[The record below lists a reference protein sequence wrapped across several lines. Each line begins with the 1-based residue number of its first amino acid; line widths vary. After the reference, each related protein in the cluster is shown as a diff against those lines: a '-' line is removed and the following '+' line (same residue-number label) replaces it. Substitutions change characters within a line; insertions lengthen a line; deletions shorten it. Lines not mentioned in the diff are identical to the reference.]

1 VKPRPGSD
9 DTLLGRAS
17 RALGWSFLSVAL
29 VRLGTFGI
37 GVVLARLLGPQAF
50 GTYAVALVAQLALI
64 SFNELGV
71 SLAIVRWPGDPREI
85 APTVQTIACA
95 SSLILYAGFFLG
107 APAFAG
113 AMGAPAATPVIRVL
127 AIGVIIDGV
136 VSVPA
141 AMMQRSFSQDRKLVA
156 DQIHSWLGAAV
167 SICLAVAGFGAMSLA
182 VGAVVGAVAGGLVI
196 MKFSPPPRFGFDAS
210 KARALLAFG
219 LPLAGSSFVV
229 FLVGN
234 VDNFIVGRLLGAT
247 ALGFY
252 VLAWNLSSWPV
263 TMFSMPVR
271 AVAPAMFS
279 RLQHDKAAMRKGFQ
293 SVVGMLTS
301 VTLPVCLLMAGS
313 SVPLVE
319 FVYGSQ
325 WIPAAQALPW
335 LALLAALR
343 ILFELSY
350 DFFVVLARARVVF
363 TVQLAWLVAL
373 IPALIVGVRQ
383 DGIRGA
389 AIAGFA
395 VAACVVLPWY
405 LIELHRAAIRLRALA
420 ARVWIPIVAA
430 AGVSLLPKGL
440 GGVITNSLTIL
451 LIGGVAA
458 LGTISLLIL
467 RLQPELVALRSTF
480 AESSEPATAESSEP
494 ATAESSEPATA
505 ESSEPATAES
515 MQPAVVRSGGSAIAA
530 FSEAATIEFPVPLIS
545 ANGEP
550 ATLPKYVGRHRGTDL
565 LRAAAGRRTNG
576 NTPNGPDADELAA
589 LRPHAERGQDGD
601 AVGRNRQRPMDDDTI
616 PLPVFRDMTSL
627 FPVHHEPPEVDRNWG
642 G

>member
-1 VKPRPGSD
+1 MKLRPGD
-9 DTLLGRAS
+9 NNTLMGRAS

-37 GVVLARLLGPQAF
+37 GVVLARLLGPHAF
-50 GTYAVALVAQLALI
+50 GTYAVALVAQLAVL

-85 APTVQTIACA
+85 APTVHTIACV

-113 AMGAPAATPVIRVL
+113 AMGSPAATPVIRVL
-127 AIGVIIDGV
+127 AIGVITDGF

-141 AMMQRSFSQDRKLVA
+141 AMLQRSFSQDRKLVA

-167 SICLAVAGFGAMSLA
+167 SIGLAVAGFGAMSLA
-182 VGAVVGAVAGGLVI
+182 IGAVVGAVAGGIMI
-196 MKFSPPPRFGFDAS
+196 MKFSPPPRPGFDAT

-234 VDNFIVGRLLGAT
+234 VDNFIVGHLLGAT

-279 RLQHDKAAMRKGFQ
+279 RLQHDKPAMRTGFQ
-293 SVVGMLTS
+293 SAVGMLAS
-301 VTLPVCLLMAGS
+301 VTFPVCLLMAGT
-313 SVPLVE
+313 SVPLVK

-325 WIPAAQALPW
+325 WTFAARALPW

-389 AIAGFA
+389 SIAGFA

-405 LIELHRAAIRLRALA
+405 LIEPHGAAIKLRALA
-420 ARVWIPIVAA
+420 RQVWIPIVAA
-430 AGVSLLPKGL
+430 GGLSLLSVGL

-451 LIGGVAA
+451 LIGGVVA

-467 RLQPELVALRSTF
+467 RIQPELVALRSTF
-480 AESSEPATAESSEP
+480 AESGEPATAESGELATVERVPPAVVESSEVPLAAFDEP
-494 ATAESSEPATA
+494 ATMELRTI
-505 ESSEPATAES
+505 
-515 MQPAVVRSGGSAIAA
+515 PAVAA
-530 FSEAATIEFPVPLIS
+530 S
-545 ANGEP
+545 GEP
-550 ATLPKYVGRHRGTDL
+550 SAWQKYAGRHRGSDI
-565 LRAAAGRRTNG
+565 LRAAAEGRTNG
-576 NTPNGPDADELAA
+576 DAHNGADAGQLAA
-589 LRPHAERGQDGD
+589 LRAHAEREPGND
-601 AVGRNRQRPMDDDTI
+601 ADDLYRRPMDEDTI
-616 PLPVFRDMTSL
+616 PLPFFRDMTSM